1 VDHPATHNR
10 LPQTSYPQPSLA
22 QLEHPHRKRLFYM
35 IRIFNHYLHRRTLLQ
50 ILFDVGFV
58 VLVVMLAVLAQAQ
71 DVPSRVVPLAV
82 THGFSLAAALFVIN
96 TGTGFYDQSHSR
108 SLIQTCARAVL
119 VLVLALPLAYAI
131 FSLLPSDV
139 ASRDAIK
146 LAAMF
151 GVAAVVGHRVY
162 AAHAGS
168 NPRVRTRILIYGCG
182 PAAKLVGRTLKNAD
196 PHADILGYVRGP
208 NETQQAVSSAEV
220 LDGHRPLDQIAAQ
233 LGVDEIIV
241 ALTERRGGSMPLRE
255 LLDCKLAGVRVYDIA
270 THFEK
275 TLSQIRVD
283 YAHAGWLIFGDGFS
297 QGLLRT
303 AVKRLFDMVC
313 SALLIVFTLPVM
325 AACALMIRLESR
337 GPVLYRQERVGL
349 NGKPFKVIKFRSMTV
364 DAEKDGQPRWA
375 TKQDSRVTRI
385 GREIRKLRID
395 ELPQLFNVLKGEM
408 SLVGPRPERPY
419 FVEQLT
425 QQIPFYACRH
435 SVKPGV
441 TGWAQVRYHYGATV
455 EDSQEKL
462 QYDLYYVKNNSLFI
476 DLVVLFET
484 VAVVL
489 LAKGAR

>member
-1 VDHPATHNR
+1 MV
-10 LPQTSYPQPSLA
+10 
-22 QLEHPHRKRLFYM
+22 
-35 IRIFNHYLHRRTLLQ
+35 RIFNHYLHRRTLLQ

-58 VLVVMLAVLAQAQ
+58 VLVVLLAVLAQTQ
-71 DVPSRVVPLAV
+71 DTPARVMPLAV

-96 TGTGFYDQSHSR
+96 TGTGFYDQSHTR

-146 LAAMF
+146 LAAML

-162 AAHAGS
+162 AAHSAAH
-168 NPRVRTRILIYGCG
+168 PQIRTKILIYGCG
-182 PAAKLVGRTLKNAD
+182 AAAKDVGLTLKNAD
-196 PHADILGYVRGP
+196 PHADVIGYLRGP
-208 NETQQAVSSAEV
+208 NETQQAVAPAELLESSE
-220 LDGHRPLDQIAAQ
+220 PLDRIAKR

-241 ALTERRGGSMPLRE
+241 ALTERRGGSMPMRE
-255 LLDCKLAGVRVYDIA
+255 LLECKLAGVRVYDIA

-275 TLSQIRVD
+275 TLGQIRVD

-297 QGLLRT
+297 QGMLRT
-303 AVKRLFDMVC
+303 TVKRLFDVVC
-313 SALLIVFTLPVM
+313 ASVLIVLTLPVM
-325 AACALMIRLESR
+325 VACALLIRLESR

-349 NGKPFKVIKFRSMTV
+349 NGRTFKVIKFRSMTA
-364 DAEKDGQPRWA
+364 DAEKDGRPRWA
-375 TKQDSRVTRI
+375 AQHDSRVTRV

-408 SLVGPRPERPY
+408 SLVGPRPERPF
-419 FVEQLT
+419 FVDQLT
-425 QQIPFYACRH
+425 KQIPFYACRH

-462 QYDLYYVKNNSLFI
+462 QFDLYYVKNNSLFI